1 MGHLRR
7 LFARQPNDRFSLA
20 RRPVSVRPT
29 QPALLTN
36 RTGWYIV
43 LTVPAMTQ
51 EARRKRI
58 ELFERLCRERGLPIT
73 TQRRVILEEILG
85 RKDHPAADQIY
96 DTLKGRLHGLS
107 RTTVYRILDTLV
119 HFGIITKACHHGS
132 AARFDPKIRQH
143 HHLICMTCETIIDV
157 EAGHSD
163 KVAWPNVRGL
173 GFEIRDYLIHFRGI
187 CDKCRRANAA
197 ETKSPR
203 KARTRQ
209 TKAPA
214 RPVPR
219 HSTVKRRTNP

>member
-1 MGHLRR
+1 
-7 LFARQPNDRFSLA
+7 
-20 RRPVSVRPT
+20 
-29 QPALLTN
+29 
-36 RTGWYIV
+36 
-43 LTVPAMTQ
+43 MTQ
-51 EARRKRI
+51 DARRKRI

-85 RKDHPAADQIY
+85 RTDHPTADQIY
-96 DTLKGRLHGLS
+96 DTLKDCLHGLS

-163 KVAWPNVRGL
+163 RVTWPNVRGL
-173 GFEIRDYLIHFRGI
+173 GFEIRDYLIHFRGM
-187 CDKCRRANAA
+187 CDKCRRAKAA
-197 ETKSPR
+197 EADPPR

-209 TKAPA
+209 VKKPV
-214 RPVPR
+214 RPVSKR
-219 HSTVKRRTNP
+219 SQQKRRTKP